1 MPTFKNKNKREEPL
15 QYLSWDYLSDLKL
28 FQTAFF
34 LIKSCVKTADN
45 ICYSDDQI
53 IEKLNIYKS

>member
-34 LIKSCVKTADN
+34 
-45 ICYSDDQI
+45 
-53 IEKLNIYKS
+53 